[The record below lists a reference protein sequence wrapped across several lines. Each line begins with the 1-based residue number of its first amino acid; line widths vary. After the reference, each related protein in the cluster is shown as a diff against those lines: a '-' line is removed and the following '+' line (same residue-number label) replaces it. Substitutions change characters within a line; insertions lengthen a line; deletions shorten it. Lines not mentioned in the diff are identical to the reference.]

1 LSDGKIPRLPAA
13 VIKKNTKGNIPGR
26 MLPQRDCQSPEETLT
41 AGTRRAATGGAAPA
55 RLQAGTDLESDALE
69 IHRHRLNLGQQVFI
83 CDKFKFIEFKN
94 LIHVI
99 GFIQNQR

>member
-1 LSDGKIPRLPAA
+1 
-13 VIKKNTKGNIPGR
+13 
-26 MLPQRDCQSPEETLT
+26 
-41 AGTRRAATGGAAPA
+41 
-55 RLQAGTDLESDALE
+55 LQAGTDLESDALE
-69 IHRHRLNLGQQVFI
+69 IHRHRLSLGQQIFI